1 MTKLRYTFKSD
12 ILFKLLF
19 VKNPNL
25 LKDLVAA
32 ILKTPVKSITELE
45 ILNPEM
51 TPALIES
58 KFCRLDINMK
68 VNGQRVDIEIQV
80 TDEGN
85 YLERVLFYWAR
96 DYSSALPAG
105 QDYSLLPRTI
115 IVSITDFLLFDCKE
129 YHSFFQP
136 LEVNRYTLLS
146 NKMGFHFFELPKL
159 PTKVSEDNSLL
170 LWLSLFNADT
180 EEDLEKINKMEV
192 SVMSEAISAYRAI
205 TASPE
210 YRELERLREKA
221 GHDEAQALLHAKIK
235 GREEGKA
242 EGKAEVIQSFIKMG
256 MPLEQIMRA
265 TGMTQKELKTLLD
278 STLPS

>member
-1 MTKLRYTFKSD
+1 
-12 ILFKLLF
+12 
-19 VKNPNL
+19 
-25 LKDLVAA
+25 
-32 ILKTPVKSITELE
+32 
-45 ILNPEM
+45 
-51 TPALIES
+51 
-58 KFCRLDINMK
+58 
-68 VNGQRVDIEIQV
+68 
-80 TDEGN
+80 
-85 YLERVLFYWAR
+85 
-96 DYSSALPAG
+96 
-105 QDYSLLPRTI
+105 
-115 IVSITDFLLFDCKE
+115 
-129 YHSFFQP
+129 
-136 LEVNRYTLLS
+136 
-146 NKMGFHFFELPKL
+146 
-159 PTKVSEDNSLL
+159 
-170 LWLSLFNADT
+170 
-180 EEDLEKINKMEV
+180 MEV